1 MSLPTVTNISVYKN
15 TYYMGDCICG
25 EISFSSG
32 YSENLIQIDFAAY
45 IDKDIGGDMIAFE
58 EIGELT
64 YSVENGV
71 LPSKFSIPISIPQ
84 NISSPAN
91 IEIFIGKTGE
101 NNGYEGEPFLVQAV
115 LSPATPPLLDIQSH
129 GVGFLTSANTSG
141 QYSLN
146 IKEDAKVIEFYP
158 IGSLYFSINNTNP
171 SNYFGGTWELFG
183 PGRTIK
189 GVSYAQTVGEV
200 EPEITGG
207 EKTHQLTI
215 NEMPAHT
222 HEYRMDSKLK
232 SGSNYNRIYSYG
244 LGGSGAS
251 AGYLTSSAGGDQ
263 PHNNLQPYITCYIW
277 KRTG

>member
-1 MSLPTVTNISVYKN
+1 M
-15 TYYMGDCICG
+15 
-25 EISFSSG
+25 
-32 YSENLIQIDFAAY
+32 AAS
-45 IDKDIGGDMIAFE
+45 D
-58 EIGELT
+58 T
-64 YSVENGV
+64 
-71 LPSKFSIPISIPQ
+71 
-84 NISSPAN
+84 
-91 IEIFIGKTGE
+91 
-101 NNGYEGEPFLVQAV
+101 
-115 LSPATPPLLDIQSH
+115 PLLDIQSH

-141 QYSLN
+141 SYSLN
-146 IKEDAKVIEFYP
+146 IKEDAKVIGFYP

-189 GVSYAQTVGEV
+189 GVSDYPMLGET
-200 EPEITGG
+200 ESEITDG

-222 HEYRMDSKLK
+222 HEYRTDSKLK

-251 AGYLTSSAGGDQ
+251 AGYTTSSTGGDQ